1 MADSEVNSLNYDAEI
16 ERLKAKVEALEDTLM
31 LVYDSLNR
39 RIDDAHNKKSY
50 KLTIWGIIVAVIVG
64 SIQIAIAFYTK
75 K

>member
-39 RIDDAHNKKSY
+39 RIDDAHNKRGH
-50 KLTIWGIIVAVIVG
+50 KLTIWGIIVALIVG
-64 SIQIAIAFYTK
+64 GIQIAIAYFSK
-75 K
+75 H

>member
-39 RIDDAHNKKSY
+39 RIDDAHNTRGH
-50 KLTIWGIIVAVIVG
+50 KLTIWGIIVALIVG
-64 SIQIAIAFYTK
+64 GIQIAIAYFSK
-75 K
+75 H